1 MTRRSCFQS
10 KSRFRLAR
18 RECILYV
25 VEDARTGTGRGR
37 VVIGLRDNYYQVTA
51 AAATQHLAAPDT
63 LASPRPSRSGRTQD
77 SNLPRTI
84 INVWSPPN
92 PLF

>member
-1 MTRRSCFQS
+1 MTRMSCFQS

-18 RECILYV
+18 RVCILYV

-51 AAATQHLAAPDT
+51 AAETQHLAAPDT
-63 LASPRPSRSGRTQD
+63 LACLGRVA
-77 SNLPRTI
+77 PRTPI
-84 INVWSPPN
+84 CLAP
-92 PLF
+92 